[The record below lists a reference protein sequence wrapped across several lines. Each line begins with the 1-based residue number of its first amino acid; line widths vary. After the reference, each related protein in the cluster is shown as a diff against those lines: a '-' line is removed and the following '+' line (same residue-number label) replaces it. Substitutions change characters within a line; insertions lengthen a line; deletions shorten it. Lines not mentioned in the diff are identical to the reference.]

1 MHGPKCKLGEYC
13 TVGRRIQEVN
23 VVGGLI
29 LPIWGTIEK
38 ALSKQV
44 KRLVHNFLDS
54 LSLSLSVGG
63 ETYSVSFRLFCRPV
77 KATREFELYA

>member
-44 KRLVHNFLDS
+44 NPFAEFLKRS
-54 LSLSLSVGG
+54 LW
-63 ETYSVSFRLFCRPV
+63 FWR
-77 KATREFELYA
+77 

>member
-44 KRLVHNFLDS
+44 KTHFTKFLR
-54 LSLSLSVGG
+54 LSLSVVM
-63 ETYSVSFRLFCRPV
+63 EIYTVFESFAGPS
-77 KATREFELYA
+77 